1 MAKDSENKAVR
12 GFGRLLQFLGVTS
25 SAEISDT
32 GTKSPADDLNYGVFS
47 ADERLCATLYHF

>member
-12 GFGRLLQFLGVTS
+12 VVGRILQFLGVTS

-32 GTKSPADDLNYGVFS
+32 GTKSPADNLNYGVF
-47 ADERLCATLYHF
+47 